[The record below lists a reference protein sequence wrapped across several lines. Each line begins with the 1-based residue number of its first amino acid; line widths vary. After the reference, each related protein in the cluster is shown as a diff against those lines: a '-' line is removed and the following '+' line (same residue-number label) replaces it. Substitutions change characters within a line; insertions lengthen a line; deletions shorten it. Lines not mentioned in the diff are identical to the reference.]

1 MDGGDHIGPK
11 PSETRGTNTGS
22 ARYDEDRPAPPPR
35 RSLEEDEDLS
45 HFVNNMVDQAWES
58 IQERMR
64 HPLTKSEVIWQ
75 SKRLISVVCEL
86 VFELQVP
93 ALVEDQVLSEE
104 AAIRSFELHSH
115 SEEKEEEVKEEGEEE
130 EEEEKETQSTYNRS
144 SPIMV
149 RPIAE
154 DHLQENV
161 RLNENTAD
169 YRLDKTD
176 SQLSS
181 LSFLEEEE
189 VQQVDQSPTAP
200 SPQIPPLEICAE
212 VSAEQAQEQVTDV
225 TSTTTK
231 SLRCTSW
238 QDVEKFVETMP
249 EKVISIIIESL
260 DIYEWKTE
268 GGTKTVRD
276 VEKILRLLAIQMRFP
291 KEKKEDEVD
300 LHSLEDTVVSSYC
313 CCWYLP
319 KTASP
324 PQGSSSIYPVTVRSR
339 VINKD
344 LSSRRFH
351 RTSLMKLNEY
361 LKRVFLV
368 FPSGAISGEPD
379 TSSVASHMLNIV
391 VNCVNQL
398 CRPKPRK
405 YVFPWRSSTVCK
417 DQVAAAALVL
427 KIVLKKK
434 LRNFLQFYKD
444 AADKQTKDET
454 EKLNRASSAL
464 PRTTDKRA
472 EDTQKG
478 NVMLSSHSPV
488 ACPCESTAKS
498 MARAVR
504 SFLVETELLLKQD
517 DVATL
522 TKLEKLISQGKVS
535 AFSKLLTDKIAS
547 EFYQQQS
554 QAELPVPSRKA
565 WSDSELVCPTKRPV
579 RVITPPQRLYIFV
592 EEVVKHLLS
601 SLIIPPPSW
610 GMGHMI
616 QVQSCTSP
624 AAKCAGSVEKFD
636 AAITSLGQLIV
647 DQIFEGNQ
655 DSETP
660 VLALFNTSTVARYI
674 RINPQ
679 TWYENGTQG
688 AICLRAEVLGCI
700 LPDPNNIYPWQT
712 EPAGSKDKLDFRHHN
727 YKEMRKLMKSV
738 NEACPDITRIYS
750 IGKSYTGLKLYVMEI
765 SDNPGKHELGEP
777 EFRYVAGMHG
787 NEVLGREL
795 LLNLMQYMCQEYKR
809 GDQRIVRLVKETRI
823 HLLPSMNPDGYE
835 MAFKKGSEL
844 SGWALGRYS
853 YEGIDMNHNF
863 ADLNS
868 VMWTAIEL
876 ETDRSKLI
884 NHYFP
889 IPEQYTSE
897 EAFVA
902 SETRAVINWM
912 QNIPFVLSAN
922 LHGGELV
929 VTYPFDMTR
938 DWAPR
943 EHTPTSDE
951 SFFRWLATVYAST
964 NQVMSNPDR
973 RPCHNFDFLRYNN
986 IINGADWHNVPGS
999 MNDFSYLHTNCFEV
1013 TVELSCDKFPH
1024 ASELPIEWENNR
1036 ESLLVYMEQVHRGI
1050 KGVVRDKDTEAGI
1063 ADAIIKVD
1071 DIDHHIRSVADGD
1084 YWRLL
1089 NPGEYRVT
1097 ASAEGYYPSSRTCQV
1112 MYDHYPTIC
1121 DFRLTKM
1128 PKQRLKEILAK
1139 GGKIPKDL
1147 QLRLRQL
1154 RMRKLRVTTKTMN
1167 QRRAAAAAKQ
1177 AKRV

>member
-1 MDGGDHIGPK
+1 MAGVLHLTLLLFLPFA
-11 PSETRGTNTGS
+11 SLALVS
-22 ARYDEDRPAPPPR
+22 SRPAGDDDTAALTSTGAAFTATESRVSAGKSAKTTDAPTTGFTTGYSRTTTKPPTTGAATKH
-35 RSLEEDEDLS
+35 LTDEPGKT
-45 HFVNNMVDQAWES
+45 A
-58 IQERMR
+58 
-64 HPLTKSEVIWQ
+64 
-75 SKRLISVVCEL
+75 
-86 VFELQVP
+86 
-93 ALVEDQVLSEE
+93 EE
-104 AAIRSFELHSH
+104 AVHRKDA
-115 SEEKEEEVKEEGEEE
+115 EEE
-130 EEEEKETQSTYNRS
+130 EEG
-144 SPIMV
+144 
-149 RPIAE
+149 
-154 DHLQENV
+154 
-161 RLNENTAD
+161 
-169 YRLDKTD
+169 
-176 SQLSS
+176 
-181 LSFLEEEE
+181 
-189 VQQVDQSPTAP
+189 
-200 SPQIPPLEICAE
+200 PLELARRPTRSINIGK
-212 VSAEQAQEQVTDV
+212 
-225 TSTTTK
+225 K
-231 SLRCTSW
+231 SKAVL
-238 QDVEKFVETMP
+238 KKP
-249 EKVISIIIESL
+249 KVITKKTKVVKKTKGQVKKSES
-260 DIYEWKTE
+260 
-268 GGTKTVRD
+268 
-276 VEKILRLLAIQMRFP
+276 Q
-291 KEKKEDEVD
+291 
-300 LHSLEDTVVSSYC
+300 
-313 CCWYLP
+313 
-319 KTASP
+319 
-324 PQGSSSIYPVTVRSR
+324 
-339 VINKD
+339 
-344 LSSRRFH
+344 
-351 RTSLMKLNEY
+351 
-361 LKRVFLV
+361 
-368 FPSGAISGEPD
+368 
-379 TSSVASHMLNIV
+379 SVASKETVPQCPPLGLESLKV
-391 VNCVNQL
+391 KDNQL
-398 CRPKPRK
+398 
-405 YVFPWRSSTVCK
+405 
-417 DQVAAAALVL
+417 
-427 KIVLKKK
+427 
-434 LRNFLQFYKD
+434 
-444 AADKQTKDET
+444 
-454 EKLNRASSAL
+454 RASSYKRRGLGPHRGRLNIQSGIEDGDIYDGAWCAQY
-464 PRTTDKRA
+464 RDKNQWLEVDARRL
-472 EDTQKG
+472 TRFIGVILQG
-478 NVMLSSHSPV
+478 RSSIWSWDLVHTYKVQFSNDSLV
-488 ACPCESTAKS
+488 WKPC
-498 MARAVR
+498 MNG
-504 SFLVETELLLKQD
+504 TEE
-517 DVATL
+517 A
-522 TKLEKLISQGKVS
+522 
-535 AFSKLLTDKIAS
+535 
-547 EFYQQQS
+547 
-554 QAELPVPSRKA
+554 
-565 WSDSELVCPTKRPV
+565 
-579 RVITPPQRLYIFV
+579 
-592 EEVVKHLLS
+592 
-601 SLIIPPPSW
+601 
-610 GMGHMI
+610 
-616 QVQSCTSP
+616 
-624 AAKCAGSVEKFD
+624 
-636 AAITSLGQLIV
+636 
-647 DQIFEGNQ
+647 IFEGNQ

-679 TWYENGTQG
+679 TWYQNGTEG
-688 AICLRAEVLGCI
+688 DICLRAEVLGCTV
-700 LPDPNNIYPWQT
+700 PDPNNIYPWQT
-712 EPAGSKDKLDFRHHN
+712 EPTESRDKLDFRHHN

-795 LLNLMQYMCQEYKR
+795 LLNLMEYMCQEYKR

-844 SGWALGRYS
+844 AGWALGRYS

-929 VTYPFDMTR
+929 VTYPYDMTR

-943 EHTPTSDE
+943 EHTPTADE
-951 SFFRWLATVYAST
+951 SFFRWLATAYAST

-973 RPCHNFDFLRYNN
+973 RPCHNKDFLRYNN

-1063 ADAIIKVD
+1063 ADATIKVD
-1071 DIDHHIRSVADGD
+1071 DIDHHIRSAADGD

-1097 ASAEGYYPSSRTCQV
+1097 VSAEGYFPSSRTCQV

-1139 GGKIPKDL
+1139 GGKLPKDL

-1154 RMRKLRVTTKTMN
+1154 RLRKLRVTTKAIN
-1167 QRRAAAAAKQ
+1167 QRRAAAAAAAAKR